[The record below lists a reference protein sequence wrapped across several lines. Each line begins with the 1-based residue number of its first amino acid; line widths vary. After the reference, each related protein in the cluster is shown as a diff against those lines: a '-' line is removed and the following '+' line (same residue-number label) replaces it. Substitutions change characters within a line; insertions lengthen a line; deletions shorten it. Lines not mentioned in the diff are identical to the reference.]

1 MQRQIVELQ
10 EHTQTQTQIQT
21 HSSSGNKESIPAE
34 QYSLLVTKFEL
45 KDDELKSLRTDL
57 ERMKGDYEL
66 SLRRLEEMKRDK
78 IECNEM
84 LAASHKVIV

>member
-10 EHTQTQTQIQT
+10 EQTQTQTQT
-21 HSSSGNKESIPAE
+21 LSSSGNKESIPAE
-34 QYSLLVTKFEL
+34 QYSLLVTKLEL

-57 ERMKGDYEL
+57 ERTKGDYEL

-78 IECNEM
+78 TEYNEM